1 MVPNRVTRRVARIRK
16 SMKMGVA
23 NRVAR
28 ICKSVARIYKSVQN
42 RVAGWV
48 ARISNVRLFS
58 IQMWLS
64 SLVVFRCLS
73 ILGGFAFASPPEVA
87 HEARTDGVSR
97 NYVS

>member
-1 MVPNRVTRRVARIRK
+1 MTRRVARIFK
-16 SMKMGVA
+16 SMQIGVA

-28 ICKSVARIYKSVQN
+28 ICKSGEN
-42 RVAGWV
+42 RVAGRV
-48 ARISNVRLFS
+48 ARISNFRLFL
-58 IQMWLS
+58 MKKWLS